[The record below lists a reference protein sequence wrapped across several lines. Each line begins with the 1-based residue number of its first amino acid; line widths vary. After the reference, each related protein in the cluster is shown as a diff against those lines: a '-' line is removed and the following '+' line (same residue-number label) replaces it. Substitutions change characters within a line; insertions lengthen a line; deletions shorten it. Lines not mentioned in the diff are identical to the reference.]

1 VRNFLFGPPGAGGFD
16 LASLNIQRG
25 RDHGLPS
32 YNSVR
37 AAFSLPAR
45 TEFSQIT
52 SDPDVQAGL
61 AAAYGDPSDI
71 DLWAGLLAEDHVPG
85 AAVGE
90 TLIAVL
96 GDQFT
101 RTRDGDRFFYLNP
114 DEPSDLAGTLAALG
128 MTIADLDATTL
139 GAVIRRNTDIVWLH
153 DYVFRLRLV
162 GDASGNGVVDF
173 NDLNAV
179 LTSFGTSEVGAAGD
193 TNGDGVVDF
202 TDLSNALTGFGSSY

>member
-1 VRNFLFGPPGAGGFD
+1 
-16 LASLNIQRG
+16 
-25 RDHGLPS
+25 
-32 YNSVR
+32 
-37 AAFSLPAR
+37 
-45 TEFSQIT
+45 
-52 SDPDVQAGL
+52 
-61 AAAYGDPSDI
+61 
-71 DLWAGLLAEDHVPG
+71 
-85 AAVGE
+85 
-90 TLIAVL
+90 VL